1 MQELFMLTDSI
12 ATSALI
18 WAALVMTVMYLGRD
32 QARQSITTLARMLH
46 NVLRIAAFG
55 ARRAEQ
61 HLEARNREVLLATGR
76 EAKERIVTREF
87 ERINA
92 TVARDLGR
100 YPETQRT
107 LTETIQRIDED
118 HQSTAEV
125 PPQVPGWS
133 RAVKAV
139 ADAADKADPT
149 VRDVLESIHESM
161 EKSQDRA
168 LAAYRDGSRE
178 RHKLLSRMMPRWRT
192 IQGTLKRMESS
203 VDSILERSR
212 SIDRHMDEYRDILA
226 GSDRAVQTLSTSALV
241 QFAVSTLVIAVAIG
255 GAIINFSLIARP
267 MAEMV
272 GGTSYIGAFQTADIA
287 ALVIIL
293 VEISM
298 GLFLMESL
306 RITRLFP
313 VISALPDRT
322 RLYMVAFTLIILTT
336 LATVEAGLAYMREIL
351 LQDELAT
358 ASLLR
363 GDSGAAMTSEALWI
377 TTAAQ
382 MGMGFILPF
391 ALTFVAIPLETFV
404 QTLRHVLGMAAI
416 LLLRL
421 ASLVLR
427 IAGQLARQSGVLL
440 QHLYDVVIFAPLWVD
455 RRLAS
460 AGERRA
466 AREAE
471 RRAAAEGLDAQLRRD
486 AASRR
491 EPGSRD
497 DLADDPGF
505 GRYGEATV

>member
-1 MQELFMLTDSI
+1 MQELFMLTDSV
-12 ATSALI
+12 ATSVLI
-18 WAALVMTVMYLGRD
+18 WAVLLVTVMYLGRD
-32 QARQSITTLARMLH
+32 QARQSITTLARMVH
-46 NVLRIAAFG
+46 GALRLAAFG
-55 ARRAEQ
+55 ARRAEH
-61 HLEARNREVLLATGR
+61 HLEARNREVLLAAGR

-87 ERINA
+87 ERITA

-118 HQSTAEV
+118 HQGSAEV

-139 ADAADKADPT
+139 ADAADKSDPS

-168 LAAYRDGSRE
+168 LEAYRSGSRE
-178 RHKLLSRMMPRWRT
+178 RHRLLSRMMPRWRA
-192 IQGTLKRMESS
+192 IQGTLKRMEAS

-212 SIDRHMDEYRDILA
+212 SIDRHMDEYREILA
-226 GSDRAVQTLSTSALV
+226 GTDRAVQTLSTSALV
-241 QFAVSTLVIAVAIG
+241 QFAVSALVIAVAIG

-322 RLYMVAFTLIILTT
+322 RVYMVAFTLIILTT
-336 LATVEAGLAYMREIL
+336 LASVEAGLAYMREIL

-363 GDSGAAMTSEALWI
+363 GDAAAGAMTSEALWI

-404 QTLRHVLGMAAI
+404 QTLRHVLGMGAI

-421 ASLVLR
+421 ANLALR
-427 IAGQLARQSGVLL
+427 IVGQLVRQLGVLL
-440 QHLYDVVIFAPLWVD
+440 QHLYDVVIFAPLWLD
-455 RRLAS
+455 RRLTA
-460 AGERRA
+460 AGARRA

-471 RRAAAEGLDAQLRRD
+471 RRAAAEDIDAELRRS
-486 AASRR
+486 AARR
-491 EPGSRD
+491 DGAGRD
-497 DLADDPGF
+497 GAGGF
-505 GRYGEATV
+505 AGYGEAAV